1 MKLIMNLIMNYEIVF
16 PWIEVS
22 QKGFICG
29 TKTFFK

>member
-1 MKLIMNLIMNYEIVF
+1 MKLIMNLIMNYETVF

-22 QKGFICG
+22 QKGFIYG